1 MIGIQSVHKHYSTH
15 LGAVYSWTMGDLDAV
30 FLRSNEF
37 LTFLDLPEACGQLA
51 VDLGCG
57 FGLHTIPLA
66 QRGYRVLAID
76 FCIELLS
83 ELRTRAAELPV
94 TIVEADLTTFDWNL
108 TEPPRLILCLGDTLT
123 HLPNPESVETLIEKA
138 SAKLAPGGSIALS
151 FRDYI
156 STELLGT
163 DRFIPVRTS
172 DDRVF
177 TCFLEY
183 APGYITVHDLVHER
197 TTSGWKQKISAY
209 RKLRLDRNAVAS
221 ELMRHGIEIVRNE
234 LKNGMVT
241 LVGRQRS

>member
-1 MIGIQSVHKHYSTH
+1 
-15 LGAVYSWTMGDLDAV
+15 MGDLDAA

-37 LTFLDLPEACGQLA
+37 LTFLDLPDACGQLA

-94 TIVEADLTTFDWNL
+94 TIAEADLTTFDWNL

-123 HLPNPESVETLIEKA
+123 HLPNPESVEKLIEKA

>member
-1 MIGIQSVHKHYSTH
+1 MMGIQSAHKHYETH
-15 LGAVYSWTMGDLDAV
+15 LGAVYAWTMGNLDAA
-30 FLRSNEF
+30 FLRSNDF
-37 LTFLDLPEACGQLA
+37 LTSLDLPEARGQLA

-57 FGLHTIPLA
+57 FGLHAIPLA

-76 FCIELLS
+76 FCTELLL

-94 TIVEADLTTFDWNL
+94 TIVEADLTTFEWNL
-108 TEPPRLILCLGDTLT
+108 TELPNLILCLGDTLT
-123 HLPNPESVETLIEKA
+123 HLPNPESVDQLIGKA
-138 SAKLAPGGSIALS
+138 SAKLAPGGSLVLS

-172 DDRVF
+172 DDRIF

-183 APGYITVHDLVHER
+183 APRYITVHDLVHER

-221 ELMRHGIEIVRNE
+221 ELIRHGIQIVRHE
-234 LKNGMVT
+234 LKNGMIT
-241 LVGRQRS
+241 LVGRQQS